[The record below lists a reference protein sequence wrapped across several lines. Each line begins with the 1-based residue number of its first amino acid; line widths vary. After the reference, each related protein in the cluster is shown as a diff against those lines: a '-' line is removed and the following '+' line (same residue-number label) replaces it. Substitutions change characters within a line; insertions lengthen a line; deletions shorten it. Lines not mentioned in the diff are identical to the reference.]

1 MQCVYGALLFR
12 DKNAHQHLS
21 MLPVLEFADETVDI
35 STPVLFKKKHSSV
48 QCVLIA
54 QILAG
59 S

>member
-21 MLPVLEFADETVDI
+21 MLPVLEFADETDDI